1 MVVSR
6 RRETDNRS
14 MIFLGVMLLVVG
26 GAFVLGST
34 ALQLAGFDP
43 RRGVAPKYVW
53 REFRR
58 FGRGALELGLIT
70 LCLAVVLH

>member
-1 MVVSR
+1 MVVSLPR
-6 RRETDNRS
+6 RADTGP
-14 MIFLGVMLLVVG
+14 MTFLGVMLVVIG
-26 GAFVLGST
+26 GAFVLGSS

-58 FGRGALELGLIT
+58 FGRGAVELGLIAI
-70 LCLAVVLH
+70 CLAIVLH